1 MKARLQD
8 GSVIVEV
15 LDHPED
21 DKVYL
26 TVSRARY
33 DEDAVQI
40 PLSRHVAK
48 ALGALLEGDE

>member
-15 LDHPED
+15 VDHPED